1 MVRQSRN
8 DLPQNGRPNA
18 GPSRAAIREGSGITP
33 RGENLRAVSFVW
45 TGTMQTTSLARP
57 WVGWEGTLD
66 VRAQAEVR
74 ERFLRLAGGELER
87 AYRLAGLLLGDGR
100 DAEDATQEALLRAWT
115 RLGTLSDPAAFR
127 PWFDRILVNICR
139 DRLRR
144 RVKVRFVPI
153 EAGAAATTADPFCDL
168 LARDEALR
176 ALDALD
182 ADERTVV
189 VLHYW
194 ADLPLADVAARTG
207 WPIGTV
213 KSRLH
218 RALAK
223 AGTRLRDAEPG
234 R

>member
-1 MVRQSRN
+1 MRN
-8 DLPQNGRPNA
+8 
-18 GPSRAAIREGSGITP
+18 
-33 RGENLRAVSFVW
+33 
-45 TGTMQTTSLARP
+45 TSLARP
-57 WVGWEGTLD
+57 WYELEGTLD
-66 VRAQAEVR
+66 VRNDHEVR
-74 ERFLRLAGGELER
+74 ERYLRLAGGELDR
-87 AYRLAGLLLGDGR
+87 AYRLAGLLLGDAH

-115 RLGTLSDPAAFR
+115 SLATLRDPAGFR

-144 RVKVRFVPI
+144 RTKVRFLPL
-153 EAGAAATTADPFCDL
+153 ETGAGATTADPFRDF

-176 ALDALD
+176 ALSGLD
-182 ADERTVV
+182 SDERTVL

-194 ADLPLADVAARTG
+194 ADLPLADVAERTG

-218 RALAK
+218 RALGK
-223 AGTRLRDAEPG
+223 AGARLRDAAEAE

>member
-1 MVRQSRN
+1 
-8 DLPQNGRPNA
+8 
-18 GPSRAAIREGSGITP
+18 
-33 RGENLRAVSFVW
+33 
-45 TGTMQTTSLARP
+45 MQATSVARP
-57 WVGWEGTLD
+57 WRGLEGALD
-66 VRAQAEVR
+66 GRADVEVR
-74 ERFLRLAGGELER
+74 ERFLRLAGGELDR
-87 AYRLAGLLLGDGR
+87 AYRLAGLLLGDAR

-127 PWFDRILVNICR
+127 PWFDRILVNLCR

-153 EAGAAATTADPFCDL
+153 EDGAGATIADPFRDL

-194 ADLPLADVAARTG
+194 ADLPLADVAERTG

-218 RALAK
+218 RALGK
-223 AGTRLRDAEPG
+223 AGTRLRDAEG
-234 R
+234 RR

>member
-1 MVRQSRN
+1 MFGGYGLRENRT
-8 DLPQNGRPNA
+8 
-18 GPSRAAIREGSGITP
+18 AIP
-33 RGENLRAVSFVW
+33 FVW
-45 TGTMQTTSLARP
+45 TATMRSTVLARR
-57 WVGWEGTLD
+57 WCELEGDLD
-66 VRAQAEVR
+66 GEIGADART
-74 ERFLRLAGGELER
+74 RFLQLVGGELDR

-100 DAEDATQEALLRAWT
+100 DAEDATQEALIRAWNGLAAL
-115 RLGTLSDPAAFR
+115 RDPAMFR

-144 RVKVRFVPI
+144 TARVRFLPLD
-153 EAGAAATTADPFCDL
+153 AGIGAVSADPFRDL

-189 VLHYW
+189 VLHFW
-194 ADLPLADVAARTG
+194 ADLSLADVADRTG

-218 RALAK
+218 RALGK
-223 AGTRLRDAEPG
+223 ARVRLGGAREATDG
-234 R
+234 

>member
-1 MVRQSRN
+1 MR
-8 DLPQNGRPNA
+8 
-18 GPSRAAIREGSGITP
+18 I
-33 RGENLRAVSFVW
+33 
-45 TGTMQTTSLARP
+45 TSLARP
-57 WVGWEGTLD
+57 WYELEGILD
-66 VRAQAEVR
+66 VRSDQEAR
-74 ERFLRLAGGELER
+74 ERFLRLAGSEVDR
-87 AYRLAGLLLGDGR
+87 AYRLACLLLGDAR

-115 RLGTLSDPAAFR
+115 RLGSLADPAAFR
-127 PWFDRILVNICR
+127 PWFDRILVNVCR

-144 RVKVRFVPI
+144 RSKVRFLPL
-153 EAGAAATTADPFCDL
+153 ESGAGATTVDPFRDL

-176 ALDALD
+176 ALGALD

-194 ADLPLADVAARTG
+194 ADLPLADVAGRTG

-218 RALAK
+218 RALGK
-223 AGTRLRDAEPG
+223 AGARLRDAAEAE